1 LRMNCMGSV
10 NVLVATLPFSKT
22 SFSAKMQPR
31 IFFLVAP
38 STSCNIPVGSP
49 PPPVPHKIK
58 PVINKK
64 VKKRINEN
72 VLY

>member
-1 LRMNCMGSV
+1 MGSV

-38 STSCNIPVGSP
+38 SYFLQYSSRFSS
-49 PPPVPHKIK
+49 PPVPHKIK

-72 VLY
+72 VLH

>member
-1 LRMNCMGSV
+1 MISGM
-10 NVLVATLPFSKT
+10 P
-22 SFSAKMQPR
+22 
-31 IFFLVAP
+31 
-38 STSCNIPVGSP
+38 SP

>member
-1 LRMNCMGSV
+1 MISGM
-10 NVLVATLPFSKT
+10 PEE